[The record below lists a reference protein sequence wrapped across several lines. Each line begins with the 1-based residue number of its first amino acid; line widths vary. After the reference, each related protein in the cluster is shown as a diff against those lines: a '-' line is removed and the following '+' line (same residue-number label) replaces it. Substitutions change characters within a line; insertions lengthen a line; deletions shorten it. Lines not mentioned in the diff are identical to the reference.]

1 MTTIPVARSVEA
13 LDADIAS
20 RNAKLDDEIQRAK
33 AGTLAQLSQPA
44 ALRFLGISRSTLYR
58 MIQAGDGPPHV
69 KRPGSSRSQNER
81 LYFPFNDLKTWQD
94 ARTHFDS
101 PEVREQH
108 REEAKRNALR
118 AELAEME
125 ARAASLRKAL
135 RESGDRRIMAFDSLA
150 SAAEPHPWIF
160 DGERLLGHALV
171 VSDDDLEDGELVWLS
186 LDEALLEEWVDLER
200 HEHFTAAY
208 VAALNQSIQR
218 AESHHKRLRLV
229 AEVGK
234 HTNDRAV
241 RRDL

>member
-1 MTTIPVARSVEA
+1 MTTIPVGRSIEDLVAHLDKRQARLVQEIAEA
-13 LDADIAS
+13 QAGVRAS
-20 RNAKLDDEIQRAK
+20 
-33 AGTLAQLSQPA
+33 LSQDA
-44 ALRFLGISRSTLYR
+44 AARYLGISTRSLYTLV
-58 MIQAGDGPPHV
+58 QQKEGPPHE
-69 KRPGSSRSQNER
+69 KRIGSSRSMNER
-81 LYFPFNDLKTWQD
+81 VYYPFEPLKAWKD
-94 ARTHFDS
+94 ARTRFDS
-101 PEVREQH
+101 PEQRENL
-108 REEAKRNALR
+108 REEAKRARLR

-135 RESGDRRIMAFDSLA
+135 RESGDRRIMAFDGLA
-150 SAAEPHPWIF
+150 SATEPHPWIF

-171 VSDDDLEDGELVWLS
+171 VSDDDLEDGDLVWLS
-186 LDEALLEEWVDLER
+186 LDEALLEDWVDLER

-218 AESHHKRLRLV
+218 AESHHKRLRLM